1 MYKKATICRTCLLFI
16 FNTVRYYHRDISFLI
31 MCRKFRYQIPLLIHF
46 LNRKLKLNMV
56 VSIQLSITIYSIY
69 QSQHF
74 KLKSLI
80 HFKFIK
86 NSNTVTLTVV
96 HMSCLPFGQTLA
108 NSHSTAWKGRLKN
121 WDLEKYADIILVGS
135 CKITSLLTLKNL
147 KEFFYNHL
155 RKVKR
160 PLIVLWTTSLQVFLL
175 FLFLIKFIFVL
186 YFWTFFMYLNIY
198 IESNLSIKSNMLGL
212 RTNTICPQ
220 QTYCSTRTLALSR

>member
-1 MYKKATICRTCLLFI
+1 MSWTIHYEINSQFYLTKTLEKVNKYLVIALSYKYMYKKATICRTCLLFI
-16 FNTVRYYHRDISFLI
+16 FNTVHYYHRDISFLI

-80 HFKFIK
+80 HFKFIN

-108 NSHSTAWKGRLKN
+108 NSHSTA
-121 WDLEKYADIILVGS
+121 
-135 CKITSLLTLKNL
+135 
-147 KEFFYNHL
+147 
-155 RKVKR
+155 
-160 PLIVLWTTSLQVFLL
+160 
-175 FLFLIKFIFVL
+175 
-186 YFWTFFMYLNIY
+186 
-198 IESNLSIKSNMLGL
+198 
-212 RTNTICPQ
+212 
-220 QTYCSTRTLALSR
+220 